1 MLRLPIITV
10 LFIMFMHQSIPPAP
24 SPPPPGNCRAF
35 ARLVSPRSRA
45 FANFALSGGRAFANS
60 RAIPELLTRSRSHQN
75 ITTKKVL
82 LEKKSRLARL

>member
-10 LFIMFMHQSIPPAP
+10 LFIMFTHQSIPPA
-24 SPPPPGNCRAF
+24 
-35 ARLVSPRSRA
+35 
-45 FANFALSGGRAFANS
+45 SGGRAFANS

-82 LEKKSRLARL
+82 LEKKADWLVCKGQE